1 MDQVMKSTTF
11 LILSWLLVGLNA
23 ANPSPPNIIIIVA
36 DDLGWNDV
44 GFHGSTQIP
53 TPNIDALAYS
63 GVILNNYY
71 VQPICTP
78 SRSALMTGKHPIHT
92 GLQSNVIYGP
102 QPYGISL
109 GETLLPQYLQNLG
122 YLTFHVGKWHLG
134 MAIKE
139 LTPLHRG
146 FLSHYGYWTGHQDY
160 YDHTSQEAP
169 GYWGYDM
176 RRNMSVARDA
186 YGKYTTDLFTEEAV
200 HVITQHNTSA
210 PLFLYLA
217 HLAVHSANPYAPL
230 QAPAEVVKKFSYI
243 ENEHRRKFAGMLW
256 KLDESVGAVVGALKE
271 KNMLDN
277 SIILFTTDNGG
288 PAEGFNQNAAS
299 NWPLRGVKSGLWEGG
314 VRGAGF
320 IWSPL
325 LKRPGRVYNSMM
337 HITDILPTLV
347 SAAGGNSQAL
357 GSIDGMDMWNSL
369 VNDKISPRIEFLIN
383 IDPMLGG
390 AAIRVGDWKLVYR
403 PMGSDLR
410 WNGWYGPS
418 GRNETAKETKLENIF
433 YQILESPAADAVKTV
448 IPKAFKN
455 ILETRK
461 AAEVLCGPVPSDAT
475 KSCQDPTSP
484 CLFHIPTDP
493 CEYHDLSE
501 DHSDIMNVLH
511 GFLEKYNATAV
522 PPRNKPFDKAANPK
536 YWGYTWT
543 NWRDYPSPIGLKMEE
558 NLDLEVQHVDGVY

>member
-92 GLQSNVIYGP
+92 GMSPVGLQGEGCLVPIPIPFFSPRTIQV
-102 QPYGISL
+102 GIL
-109 GETLLPQYLQNLG
+109 GGSILFP
-122 YLTFHVGKWHLG
+122 H
-134 MAIKE
+134 
-139 LTPLHRG
+139 HRE
-146 FLSHYGYWTGHQDY
+146 FPHHRKRILR
-160 YDHTSQEAP
+160 EKP